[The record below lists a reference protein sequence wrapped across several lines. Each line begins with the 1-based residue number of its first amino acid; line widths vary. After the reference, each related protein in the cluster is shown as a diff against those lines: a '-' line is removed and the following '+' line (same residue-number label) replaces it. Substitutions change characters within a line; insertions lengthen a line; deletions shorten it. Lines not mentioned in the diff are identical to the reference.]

1 MLFKNISWASSE
13 DRAFLAGS
21 LRGGDVSIGSSDT
34 VIGFLA
40 PLTLEGY
47 KNLDAIKKRADK
59 PYLILIGDQSKL
71 VSFTDQPK
79 SKGLELLMASCWPGP
94 VTLIFKA
101 KAGLPDYIKSNEGTV
116 AIRVPDHLGLLSLL
130 QEFSGLFSTSA
141 NLHGKPVPESVS
153 QVDSQILES
162 VAYVVTDEVSEDPS
176 NRSSRPFD
184 TFSYAKASENTQGE
198 RVSSIEGQSKLLP
211 STILDCTGDQI
222 KVVREGAYPI
232 EQLEAAYGAKF
243 IKPLT

>member
-1 MLFKNISWASSE
+1 MLTKYISWASSV
-13 DRAFLAGS
+13 DRASLSRSLGAGS
-21 LRGGDVSIGSSDT
+21 ISIGSSDT

-71 VSFTDQPK
+71 SSFTHQPINQ
-79 SKGLELLMASCWPGP
+79 GLERLMASCWPGP

-101 KAGLPDYIKSNEGTV
+101 KPGLPDYIKSNEGTV
-116 AIRVPDHLGLLSLL
+116 AVRIPDHSGLLALL
-130 QEFSGLFSTSA
+130 LEFPGLFSTSA
-141 NLHGKPVPESVS
+141 NLHGKPVPESIS
-153 QVDSQILES
+153 QVDPHILES
-162 VAYVVTDEVSEDPS
+162 VAYVVIDEV
-176 NRSSRPFD
+176 
-184 TFSYAKASENTQGE
+184 AQGL
-198 RVSSIEGQSKLLP
+198 SKP

-232 EQLEAAYGAKF
+232 DQLEAAYGAKF